1 MANVK
6 HLYLG
11 VDTLSP
17 TGLYILIKR
26 LPREIESISGTGIIV
41 TSGRVM
47 NDKGQFDEEAQGT
60 AKEENTYYAD
70 VLEIGPEVKGISIG
84 HRVMITKH
92 AGMELIQGTNLF
104 LIKQGDVLALV
115 S

>member
-1 MANVK
+1 MDVK

-11 VDTLSP
+11 VNTMEP
-17 TGLYILIKR
+17 TGVYILIKR
-26 LPREIESISGTGIIV
+26 LPREIESISGSGIIV

-60 AKEENTYYAD
+60 AKEENTYFAD
-70 VLEIGPEVKGISIG
+70 VLAIGPDVKGISPD

-92 AGMELIQGTNLF
+92 AGMELIQGTNIF

-115 S
+115 A